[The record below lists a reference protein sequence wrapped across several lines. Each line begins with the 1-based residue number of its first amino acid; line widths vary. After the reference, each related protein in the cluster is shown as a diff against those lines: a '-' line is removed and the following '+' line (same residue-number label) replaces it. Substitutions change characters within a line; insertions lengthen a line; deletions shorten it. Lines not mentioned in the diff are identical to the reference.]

1 MKSSW
6 AENYAKKKK
15 KKTHIGRL
23 VLNYLKNNKQMQIT
37 YTIN

>member
-15 KKTHIGRL
+15 KKTHVGKL
-23 VLNYLKNNKQMQIT
+23 VLNYLNKQQT
-37 YTIN
+37 NANYLYN

>member
-6 AENYAKKKK
+6 AENYAKKK

-23 VLNYLKNNKQMQIT
+23 VLNYLNKQQT
-37 YTIN
+37 NANYLYN